1 MEIEEFQLIEC
12 SLLPDGNYGVGYII
26 NNKRKEK
33 MSKFTI
39 PSPGDKVKISAMPQ
53 LGIFIVKSVYL
64 SGGYPACKL
73 DGQTG
78 KHSRFID
85 ELEPY
90 IESEQDDDPLLQ
102 VN

>member
-1 MEIEEFQLIEC
+1 MVIMGLDILLIIKEK
-12 SLLPDGNYGVGYII
+12 
-26 NNKRKEK
+26 KRK
-33 MSKFTI
+33 
-39 PSPGDKVKISAMPQ
+39 D
-53 LGIFIVKSVYL
+53 VKSVYL